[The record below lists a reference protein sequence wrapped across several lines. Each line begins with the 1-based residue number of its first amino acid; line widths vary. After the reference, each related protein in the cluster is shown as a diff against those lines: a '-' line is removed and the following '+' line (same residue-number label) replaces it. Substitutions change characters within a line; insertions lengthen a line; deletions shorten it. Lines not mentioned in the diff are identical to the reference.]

1 MVLAAE
7 SDDIDENVAYNYYA
21 SLSGRVGAHQWCVI
35 SFLIMRVSDV
45 IILGVYWTGSN
56 WYWVL

>member
-1 MVLAAE
+1 M
-7 SDDIDENVAYNYYA
+7 
-21 SLSGRVGAHQWCVI
+21 RVMCDTYEATGVYWRISVI

-56 WYWVL
+56 